1 MKNAIRRV
9 IVLFIFAAAP
19 LFGRAQTTPPAAAD
33 SVTQQ
38 RLVQQVSADMCRR
51 LELENQK
58 SALTNLSKAEA
69 EQLFS
74 RLFLQAAASNDE
86 LATFL
91 TKIGE
96 QGAREQGEQLG
107 RRVGLVMM
115 RECPVGQQLFMR
127 LGGEQVSQQQ
137 GMRPEETTLLQPI
150 ATAMCRDLTP
160 RVAELRK
167 LPLPKR
173 MSILTEVLSKNL
185 KPYAKQLG
193 QLYGA
198 DIFLNKEGMEKLGA
212 KIAALMAPKCPE
224 VLVLFTDFDKIDR

>member
-1 MKNAIRRV
+1 MKNTIRRV
-9 IVLFIFAAAP
+9 IVLFAFVVAP
-19 LFGRAQTTPPAAAD
+19 LFGRAQTTSPAATD
-33 SVTQQ
+33 SLTQQ
-38 RLVQQVSADMCRR
+38 RLIQQVSADMCRR
-51 LELENQK
+51 LEVENQK
-58 SALTNLSKAEA
+58 NPLTKLSKAEA

-91 TKIGE
+91 TTIGE

-107 RRVGLVMM
+107 RKVGLLMM

-127 LGGEQVSQQQ
+127 LGGEQVNQQQ
-137 GMRPEETTLLQPI
+137 GVKPEETKLLQPI

-167 LPLPKR
+167 LPLAKR
-173 MSILTEVLSKNL
+173 METLTEVLSKNL
-185 KPYAKQLG
+185 KPHAKQLS

-198 DIFLNKEGMEKLGA
+198 DIFLNKEGMEKLGV
-212 KIAALMAPKCPE
+212 KIAALMAPQCPE
-224 VLVLFTDFDKIDR
+224 VLVLFTDLDKLDR